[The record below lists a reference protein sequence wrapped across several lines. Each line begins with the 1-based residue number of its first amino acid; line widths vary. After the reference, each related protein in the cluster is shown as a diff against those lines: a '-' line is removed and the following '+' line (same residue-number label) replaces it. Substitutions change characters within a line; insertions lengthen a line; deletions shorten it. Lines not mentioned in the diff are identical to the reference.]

1 LPTYV
6 PKTPQSI
13 ERNPDQA
20 ILIKI
25 QKNETFWVVLCKLM
39 TPLEYMLFT
48 MNMVFFSTYFVE
60 AQIIAELG
68 EFEREN
74 ALQLMAVI
82 DQLLLFFFTLKF
94 CLTFSQHFTFDI
106 FADEIKNQLKEK
118 EDLMRGVLPTN
129 SKQTMSS
136 YFKGSKMFKKGFK
149 PIIASATPA

>member
-1 LPTYV
+1 
-6 PKTPQSI
+6 
-13 ERNPDQA
+13 
-20 ILIKI
+20 
-25 QKNETFWVVLCKLM
+25 M

-68 EFEREN
+68 DSERETT
-74 ALQLMAVI
+74 LKLMAVI

-94 CLTFSQHFTFDI
+94 CLTFSQYFTFDI